1 MNNGKGRNIA
11 YIVSMPNGMDA
22 WSFREIEAL
31 AEDGIN
37 IAIFPLRYAPGPY
50 MPKQNWDCYLF
61 NKWLV
66 IPRQLLWLIRYPI
79 TYVRLL
85 LEAIRTRSLIDFL
98 LGFDF
103 AQQMAKRKIEMIHS
117 VFGGHQLLIGYYCK
131 KILKTPLSVALYGY
145 DLRDNP
151 NWSMFR
157 RAVESC
163 DNIIVNCD
171 FHKQLLG
178 EIVGNELGQ
187 KAKVIRHYA
196 QVPVNGHFDK
206 VKILIV
212 GRFMERKGHDL
223 LFQAVRGLGAEADN
237 IEVWVAGLPG
247 TVDVQQLAHDL
258 GVEDK
263 VRIFGSVTDQA
274 LDVLYQQ
281 CDIFC
286 LPSRTDSQGVSEGLP
301 VSLIEAMSHG
311 KPVIATRLAGIPEL
325 VEEVLVDEG
334 DVQGLAKALKRF
346 IDDPEL
352 RRSSGAR
359 NQEIVKDRYSKQ
371 NVYVTRD
378 LWLGIL
384 DGGVR
389 V

>member
-1 MNNGKGRNIA
+1 
-11 YIVSMPNGMDA
+11 
-22 WSFREIEAL
+22 
-31 AEDGIN
+31 
-37 IAIFPLRYAPGPY
+37 
-50 MPKQNWDCYLF
+50 
-61 NKWLV
+61 
-66 IPRQLLWLIRYPI
+66 
-79 TYVRLL
+79 
-85 LEAIRTRSLIDFL
+85 L
-98 LGFDF
+98 LGQI
-103 AQQMAKRKIEMIHS
+103 A
-117 VFGGHQLLIGYYCK
+117 
-131 KILKTPLSVALYGY
+131 
-145 DLRDNP
+145 
-151 NWSMFR
+151 
-157 RAVESC
+157 
-163 DNIIVNCD
+163 
-171 FHKQLLG
+171 
-178 EIVGNELGQ
+178 GNELGQ

-196 QVPVNGHFDK
+196 QIPVNGHFDK

-247 TVDVQQLAHDL
+247 TVDVQHLAHDL

>member
-1 MNNGKGRNIA
+1 MNNNGKRRNIA

-31 AEDGIN
+31 TESDIS
-37 IAIFPLRYAPGPY
+37 IAVFPLKYAPGPY
-50 MPKQNWDCYLF
+50 MPKEGWDCYRF

-66 IPRQLLWLIRYPI
+66 ILRQPLWLIRHPI
-79 TYVRLL
+79 TYARLL
-85 LEAIRTRSLIDFL
+85 LEAIRTHSLIDFL

-103 AQQMAKRKIEMIHS
+103 AQQMAKRKIEMIHC
-117 VFGGHQLLIGYYCK
+117 VFGGHQLLIGYYCS
-131 KILKTPLSVALYGY
+131 KILKIPLSVALYGY

-157 RAVESC
+157 RAVASC
-163 DNIIVNCD
+163 DNIVVNCD
-171 FHKQLLG
+171 FHRQLLSQ
-178 EIVGNELGQ
+178 IVGDELGQ

-196 QVPVNGHFDK
+196 HIPVNGHSDK
-206 VKILIV
+206 VIILIV

-223 LFQAVRGLGAEADN
+223 LFRAVRALGAEADG

-247 TVDVQQLAHDL
+247 TVDVQQLAYDF

-274 LDVLYQQ
+274 LDVLYRQ

-301 VSLIEAMSHG
+301 VSLIEAMSYA

-325 VEEVLVDEG
+325 VEEILVDEG
-334 DVQGLAKALKRF
+334 DVEGLTKALKRF

-359 NQEIVKDRYSKQ
+359 NQEIVRKRYSKQ
-371 NVYVTRD
+371 NVSMTRE
-378 LWLGIL
+378 LWLEIL
-384 DGGVR
+384 NNG
-389 V
+389 